1 MGIARFELNAEVRF
15 DGRTHVLT
23 RMVDAITWQLED
35 TRTKRITEK
44 TITELQTLYLD
55 GALVFEA
62 PPGRAAVASRL
73 QELGKSH
80 TEISKEQFDK
90 AKLKRMYVK
99 ALKDVPASNRFIL
112 EAIQKLWQK
121 IKQPATA
128 PHPATVRRWRSSLV
142 AAGGDIRAVVDKIS
156 LRGNRTP
163 RYPEAVTSF
172 VENAIDI
179 VYLTLERKT
188 VQDTLDKAC
197 ADINKENALRPA
209 ADQLPLPTYQLVKC
223 KINEIP
229 AFDRCVARE
238 GRTAALKRFRSM
250 KRHRATQ
257 FPLERCEID
266 HTLLDLMVLD
276 DRTGLPLGR
285 PVLTVCVDD
294 NTRCVLGINIGFE
307 PPSLLTVARCLKH
320 AFLPKS
326 RLKEEHPEVV
336 NDWLAHGV
344 PSEAS
349 VDNGLEFHGT
359 GLEQAA
365 LELGMEIHY
374 SPRKTPWHKGK
385 IERFLQTLNFEV
397 AHGVPGTTF
406 SNIFEKDD
414 YDPLKHAV
422 VRLSVLK
429 KIVMMWIVDVYHE
442 RRHRALKV
450 PPAVAW
456 SSRIKPED
464 IDVPEDPDRLDA
476 ILGRRLARTLT
487 HKGIEFEGLF
497 YNSPELSKLR
507 MQLGD
512 RLNVEIS
519 VNDGDIGSLVVFS
532 PDKTR
537 MFTALALNQ
546 AYANGLTA
554 WQHKVCKRFAARE
567 MSKYDSSG
575 WLAAKERIAE
585 LIREEFAQ
593 KKARSRSRIGRF
605 QEGRASSTDAM
616 PPAPPPA
623 AKPSVAPPAAAD
635 QPASAPPALA
645 ITAARKF
652 APVVRQRMQA
662 PPAPSL

>member
-1 MGIARFELNAEVRF
+1 MGTARFERNAEVRF

-23 RMVDAITWQLED
+23 RLVDAITWQLED

-44 TITELQTLYLD
+44 TIPELQTLYLN
-55 GALVFEA
+55 GALIFE
-62 PPGRAAVASRL
+62 PPAGRPAVAPRL
-73 QELGKSH
+73 AELGKAH

-90 AKLKRMYVK
+90 AKLKRLYVK
-99 ALKDVPASNRFIL
+99 ALQDVPASNRFIR

-128 PHPATVRRWRSSLV
+128 PHPATVRRWRSCLV

-156 LRGNRTP
+156 QRGNRTA
-163 RYPEAVTSF
+163 RYPEMVTDI
-172 VENAIDI
+172 VENAIDV

-188 VQDTLDKAC
+188 VQDTLDRAC
-197 ADINKENALRPA
+197 VDVIRENKLRPD
-209 ADQLPLPTYQLVKC
+209 ADKLPLPTLQLVKR

-238 GRTAALKRFRSM
+238 GRMAAVRRFRSV
-250 KRHRATQ
+250 KRHRTTQ

-285 PVLTVCVDD
+285 PVMTVCIDD

-320 AFLPKS
+320 AFLPKT
-326 RLKEEHPEVV
+326 RLKEEHPEIV

-344 PSEAS
+344 AGEAS
-349 VDNGLEFHGT
+349 VDNGLEFHGI

-374 SPRKTPWHKGK
+374 SPRKKPWHKGK
-385 IERFLQTLNFEV
+385 IERFLKTLNFEV

-422 VRLSVLK
+422 IRLSVLK
-429 KIVMMWIVDVYHE
+429 KVVMMWIADVYHQ
-442 RRHRALKV
+442 RPHRALKV

-456 SSRIKPED
+456 SSRIRPED
-464 IDVPEDPDRLDA
+464 IGLPEDPERLDA
-476 ILGRRLARTLT
+476 VLGRRLARTLT

-497 YNSPELSKLR
+497 YNSPELAKLR

-512 RLNVEIS
+512 RLEVEIS

-567 MSKYDSSG
+567 MSQYGSSG
-575 WLAAKERIAE
+575 WLEAKERIAE
-585 LIREEFAQ
+585 LIRDEFAQ

-605 QEGRASSTDAM
+605 QEGQVPSASSAPK
-616 PPAPPPA
+616 PPGRSVPPPPPKPSAPPPA
-623 AKPSVAPPAAAD
+623 ASQAVTAP
-635 QPASAPPALA
+635 A
-645 ITAARKF
+645 I
-652 APVVRQRMQA
+652 PVTN
-662 PPAPSL
+662 S

>member
-1 MGIARFELNAEVRF
+1 MGTARFELNAEVRF

-23 RMVDAITWQLED
+23 RMVDALTWQLED

-44 TITELQTLYLD
+44 TIPELQTLYLD
-55 GALVFEA
+55 GALVFETL
-62 PPGRAAVASRL
+62 PGRAAVASRL
-73 QELGKSH
+73 KELGKPH
-80 TEISKEQFDK
+80 TEISKEQLDK

-99 ALKDVPASNRFIL
+99 ALKDVPASDRLIL
-112 EAIQKLWQK
+112 EAIQKLWHR

-163 RYPEAVTSF
+163 RYPEAVTDF
-172 VENAIDI
+172 VEKAIDM
-179 VYLTLERKT
+179 VYLTSERKT
-188 VQDTLDKAC
+188 IQDTLDKAC

-209 ADQLPLPTYQLVKC
+209 AHKLPMPTFQLVKRM
-223 KINEIP
+223 INEIP

-238 GRTAALKRFRSM
+238 GRTVALKRFRSV
-250 KRHRATQ
+250 KRHRTTQ

-326 RLKEEHPEVV
+326 RLKEEHPEIV
-336 NDWLAHGV
+336 NEWLAHGV
-344 PSEAS
+344 AGEAS

-359 GLEQAA
+359 ALEQAT

-385 IERFLQTLNFEV
+385 IERFLKTLNFEV

-414 YDPLKHAV
+414 YNPLKHAV

-429 KIVMMWIVDVYHE
+429 KVVMMWIADVYHQ
-442 RRHRALKV
+442 RPHRTLKV

-456 SSRIKPED
+456 SSRIRPED
-464 IDVPEDPDRLDA
+464 VTIPEDPERLDA
-476 ILGRRLARTLT
+476 ILGRRQARVLT
-487 HKGIEFEGLF
+487 HKGIEFEGLL
-497 YNSPELSKLR
+497 YNSPELAKLR

-512 RLNVEIS
+512 RLEVEIS
-519 VNDGDIGSLVVFS
+519 INDGDIGSLVVFS

-537 MFTALALNQ
+537 MFTAQALNQ
-546 AYANGLTA
+546 AYAHGLTA

-567 MSKYDSSG
+567 MSAYDSTG
-575 WLAAKERIAE
+575 WQAAKERIAE
-585 LIREEFAQ
+585 LIRNEFAQ
-593 KKARSRSRIGRF
+593 RKARSRSRIGRF
-605 QEGRASSTDAM
+605 QEGRVPDAEAAT
-616 PPAPPPA
+616 PAPPTGSTQSGGRPPSPA
-623 AKPSVAPPAAAD
+623 V
-635 QPASAPPALA
+635 
-645 ITAARKF
+645 TAARKF
-652 APVVRQRMQA
+652 APVVRQRMG
-662 PPAPSL
+662 PPLAEPS